1 MCKIHVVRAALAASL
16 LATGLCSQT
25 TVSGGGAALQN
36 AITAAAVGDTLLV
49 QAGDYDSV
57 LIQKGLTILC
67 DPGVRVLS
75 SSVTPVSMNQI
86 PAGQTGRW
94 HGGELVQNGVV
105 ASFRVFFCDGIVEVE
120 GMSCAGCI
128 INDSPQ
134 SSFTDCSLAGRNQV
148 DNSTATF
155 SNCVLHRTQ
164 FCSGS
169 VCSSLEVV
177 DGGFAMVT
185 DSTITGPPGL
195 VFFPASPGIYVDN
208 GTIQLSGIN
217 TIVSPGAATI
227 PAVNFGPLGG
237 TIESDPLVTINGTV
251 ANGTVTTTTVTSS
264 ATTGGTSGATLNVDT
279 YSEPG
284 SFAFAFVGL
293 PLPRVA
299 TPFGDLWMTPPVVTV
314 SAGVVPASGV
324 LAGSFVVPAGAAGE
338 ALTFQPASILTNG
351 NIVLGVPTVAV
362 YR

>member
-25 TVSGGGAALQN
+25 TVSGGGAALQT
-36 AITAAAVGDTLLV
+36 AITAASIGDTLIV
-49 QAGDYDSV
+49 QAGDYDNV

-67 DPGVRVLS
+67 EPGVRVLS
-75 SSVTPVSMNQI
+75 GSSAPVSMNQI
-86 PAGQTGRW
+86 PVGQTGRW
-94 HGGELVQNGVV
+94 FGGELVQNGVV
-105 ASFRVFFCDGIVEVE
+105 ASFRVFFCDGVVEVE
-120 GMSCAGCI
+120 GMTCAGCI

-134 SSFTDCSLAGRNQV
+134 ASFTDCNLAGRNQV

-155 SNCVLHRTQ
+155 SKCVLQRTL
-164 FCSGS
+164 FCSGA

-177 DGGFAMVT
+177 DGGTALVT
-185 DSTITGPPGL
+185 DSVITGPPGF
-195 VFFPASPGIYVDN
+195 VFFPASPGIYIND
-208 GTIQLSGIN
+208 GSIQLSGIN
-217 TIVSPGAATI
+217 TIVTPGAATI

-237 TIESDPLVTINGTV
+237 NVEADPLVTINGTV
-251 ANGTVTTTTVTSS
+251 ANGTVTTTTVTSA
-264 ATTGGTSGATLNVDT
+264 ATVGGASGATINVDT

-284 SFAFAFVGL
+284 SFAFSFVGL

-324 LAGSFVVPAGAAGE
+324 LGGSFVVPTGAEGE

-351 NIVLGVPTVAV
+351 SIVLGVPTVAV